1 MKKCTLCPR
10 NCAVSRADGEIGIC
24 GQTKELKV
32 ARAAL
37 HYWEEPCISGK
48 RGSGAVFFSGCA
60 LHCVFCQNHNI
71 ANGTAG
77 KVISPERLC
86 EIFLE
91 LQEKGANNINLVTPG
106 HFVPQIIPAL
116 KRAKRQGLIL
126 PVVYNTSS
134 YESVDTVRRL
144 DGLVD
149 VYLPD
154 FKYMSPELSAKY
166 SHAAD
171 YSEVA
176 KAALAEMV
184 RQTGEPQFA
193 PEEEAEIESGRRQ
206 PEGGEP
212 GSGGESHQ
220 KEQEAAS
227 PAGKAGADCDVDDP
241 IEAGWLMKRGVIVRH
256 LLLPGCVTDSKAVI
270 KYLYET
276 YGDTIYISIMN
287 QFTPLAGLELYPE
300 LNRRVTEEEYE
311 EVVDYAIGLGV
322 ERGFIQEGDTAEES
336 FIPEFDCEGV

>member
-10 NCAVSRADGEIGIC
+10 NCAVSRADGEVGIC
-24 GQTKELKV
+24 GQTEELKV

-106 HFVPQIIPAL
+106 HFVLQIIPAL
-116 KRAKRQGLIL
+116 ERAKQQGLIL

-134 YESVDTVRRL
+134 YESVDTIRRL

-154 FKYMSPELSAKY
+154 FKYMSAELSGKY

-171 YSEVA
+171 YSEAA
-176 KAALAEMV
+176 KAAIAEMV

-193 PEEEAEIESGRRQ
+193 PEVESGGGRMPKEAERTAQEERGSGRM
-206 PEGGEP
+206 PE
-212 GSGGESHQ
+212 
-220 KEQEAAS
+220 
-227 PAGKAGADCDVDDP
+227 GADCSVDDP

-256 LLLPGCVTDSKAVI
+256 LLLPGCAWDSKEVI
-270 KYLYET
+270 RYLYET

-287 QFTPLAGLELYPE
+287 QFTPLAGLESYPE
-300 LNRRVTEEEYE
+300 LNRRVADEEYE
-311 EVVDYAIGLGV
+311 EIVDYAIGLGV
-322 ERGFIQEGDTAEES
+322 ERGFVQEGDTAEES
-336 FIPEFDCEGV
+336 FIPEFDGEGV